1 MQSVNIICIG
11 KIKEKYLA
19 DAIKE
24 YSTRLTPF
32 CKFQII
38 ELDEYRLPDK
48 PSQAQIK
55 ACLEEEGKKIL
66 SKISRSSFVIP
77 MCIEGK
83 TVSSE
88 ELSAIIRDAGVSG
101 RSTVDFVIGGSFGL
115 SDEVKNRGDL
125 RISMGRMTFP
135 HQLARVMLCEQLYRA
150 FSITNGGQ
158 YHK

>member
-11 KIKEKYLA
+11 KLKEKYLS
-19 DAIKE
+19 DAVKE

-32 CKFQII
+32 CKFSVI

-55 ACLEEEGKKIL
+55 IALEEEGKKIL
-66 SKISRSSFVIP
+66 AKITKNSYVVP

-83 TVSSE
+83 NISSE
-88 ELSAIIRDAGVSG
+88 ELAQKLSDVAVEGK
-101 RSTVDFVIGGSFGL
+101 STVDFIIGGSFGL
-115 SDEVKNRGDL
+115 SEEVKSAGNFKL
-125 RISMGRMTFP
+125 SMGKMTFP
-135 HQLARVMLCEQLYRA
+135 HQLARVMLSEQIYRA
-150 FSITNGGQ
+150 FQIMSGGK

>member
-11 KIKEKYLA
+11 KLKEKYLA

-32 CKFQII
+32 CKFSII

-48 PSQAQIK
+48 PSQAQIDI
-55 ACLEEEGKKIL
+55 AIAEEGKKIL
-66 SKISRSSFVIP
+66 AKISRNSYVIP

-83 TVSSE
+83 IISSE
-88 ELSAIIRDAGVSG
+88 ELSSLVADAGVMG
-101 RSTVDFVIGGSFGL
+101 KSTVDFVIGGSYGL
-115 SDEVKNRGDL
+115 SDEVKKRGDFRL
-125 RISMGRMTFP
+125 SMGRMTFP
-135 HQLARVMLCEQLYRA
+135 HQLARVMVCEQVYRA
-150 FSITNGGQ
+150 FQIMTGGK

>member
-19 DAIKE
+19 DAITE

-135 HQLARVMLCEQLYRA
+135 HQLARVMLSEQVYRS
-150 FSITNGGQ
+150 FQIMTGGK